1 METALRWEG
10 VQTEGRV
17 GVGVRPVQ
25 EKPAL
30 SLRVTLGSVGGGVSG
45 S

>member
-30 SLRVTLGSVGGGVSG
+30 SLRVTLGSVWGGLR
-45 S
+45 